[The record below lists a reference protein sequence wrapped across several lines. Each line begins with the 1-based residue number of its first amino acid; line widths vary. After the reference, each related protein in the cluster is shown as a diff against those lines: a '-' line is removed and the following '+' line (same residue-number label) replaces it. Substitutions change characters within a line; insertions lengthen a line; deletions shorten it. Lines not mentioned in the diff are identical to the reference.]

1 MKFDRQEALHQ
12 ATDLFWAKGFHATSM
27 RTIQQAMDM
36 RPGSIYAS
44 FGSKEALFKQA
55 LQYYAANS
63 QARLA
68 ACVEQA
74 DSPLAGL
81 KRFITEVVM
90 GCDQAPSSMCML
102 VKSITELTE
111 DNAELLL
118 EAKRLLNGM
127 EQAFAEVLA
136 QAQAQQQLSSD
147 VDSTRLARYLQMQLM
162 GLRAYV
168 RANGDAREHL
178 ESLIDDVFQ
187 FPQGES

>member
-68 ACVEQA
+68 ACVEHS

-111 DNAELLL
+111 DNAELLM

-136 QAQAQQQLSSD
+136 QAQAQQQLSGD

-168 RANGDAREHL
+168 RANGDAKEHL